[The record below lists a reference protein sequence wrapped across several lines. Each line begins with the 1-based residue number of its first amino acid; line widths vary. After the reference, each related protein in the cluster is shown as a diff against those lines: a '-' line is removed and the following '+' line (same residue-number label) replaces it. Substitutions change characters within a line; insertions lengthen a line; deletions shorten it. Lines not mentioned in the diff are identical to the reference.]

1 MDELNTWMMVFLRV
15 SSMLA
20 VFPIFSAANFP
31 VQLRL
36 ALGALMAAL
45 LTPTLPPAP
54 VGSTDFIGLVGVMA
68 MEVGAGLMLGFAGR
82 MVFFAL
88 DAAGAIISTEIG
100 LSLPAGINPLS
111 EAQSV
116 VPGMVLYYLA
126 AMLFFSLDMHH
137 WMLAGFQ
144 KSYSYLPIGGPHL
157 SGMLVNDIVART
169 SGTFLIALQLAAPVM
184 AVSFIISLVFSVLGR
199 AVPQMN
205 VFAES
210 FSVRILVGLS
220 VFGLTMQLMSQHI
233 MNYLW
238 RLPEDMLRVAQLL
251 GAG

>member
-1 MDELNTWMMVFLRV
+1 MDELTNWMMVFLRV
-15 SSMLA
+15 SAMLA
-20 VFPIFSAANFP
+20 VFPIFSASNFP

-45 LTPTLPPAP
+45 ISPALPPASL
-54 VGSTDFIGLVGVMA
+54 GSGDFIGLVGIMA
-68 MEVGAGLMLGFAGR
+68 MEVGVGLMLGFAGR
-82 MVFFAL
+82 MIFFAL
-88 DAAGAIISTEIG
+88 DTAGAVISTEIG
-100 LSLPAGINPLS
+100 LALPGGINPMS
-111 EAQSV
+111 DTQSV
-116 VPGMVLYYLA
+116 VPGLILYYLA

-137 WMLAGFQ
+137 WMLAGFA
-144 KSYSYLPIGGPHL
+144 KSYTYLPIGGAHL
-157 SGMLVNDIVART
+157 SGSLVNDLLART
-169 SGTFLIALQLAAPVM
+169 SGTFFIALQLAAPVM

-210 FSVRILVGLS
+210 FTIRILVGLA
-220 VFGLTMQLMSQHI
+220 VFGLTMQLMAQHI